1 MFNQPQAASLP
12 RQTHLGE
19 HGLRDLSPG
28 AWKPVLVVLSTLLGT
43 LVLAN
48 LDEFSENFQRG
59 VFPIPIFV
67 ADFCYYKR
75 SVGHEFMFKKQ

>member
-43 LVLAN
+43 LVLTN

-59 VFPIPIFV
+59 YF
-67 ADFCYYKR
+67 R
-75 SVGHEFMFKKQ
+75 SQFLLQNFAIINGQLVMNLCLT

>member
-43 LVLAN
+43 LVLTN

-59 VFPIPIFV
+59 KGGVFSIPIFV
-67 ADFCYYKR
+67 L
-75 SVGHEFMFKKQ
+75 